1 MLGAVKISVV
11 QAEVALNSPHS
22 CAALKRVFPHKMIRK
37 RRYVGLLLNQKLQ
50 KIFKP
55 VHHVDQS
62 RLSAHKKNDS
72 TPGQNLYMA
81 FSQQLSYKNIKK
93 NDLTMMI
100 F

>member
-1 MLGAVKISVV
+1 MFGAVKISVV

-22 CAALKRVFPHKMIRK
+22 CAALKRVFPHKMIIRK
-37 RRYVGLLLNQKLQ
+37 CRYVGLLLNQKLQ

-72 TPGQNLYMA
+72 APGQNFYNRHALNSRTITTERMN
-81 FSQQLSYKNIKK
+81 FRV
-93 NDLTMMI
+93 
-100 F
+100 